1 MFFDDDLVLLEI
13 AFFQDSSYDWY
24 EFQKEAMFTEEI
36 DMVSEHYDFTF
47 EMSER
52 EIQDRLTSYGQVR
65 KYGIRNEWHGQ
76 QYVVIQDS
84 LDNYSIYRFAFEEE

>member
-24 EFQKEAMFTEEI
+24 EFQKEAMFTEEV
-36 DMVSEHYDFTF
+36 DMICEHYDFTY
-47 EMSER
+47 EMPEDHILRS
-52 EIQDRLTSYGQVR
+52 LTSYGRVR

-76 QYVVIQDS
+76 QYVVIQDC
-84 LDNYSIYRFAFEEE
+84 LDNYAIYRFAFEEE